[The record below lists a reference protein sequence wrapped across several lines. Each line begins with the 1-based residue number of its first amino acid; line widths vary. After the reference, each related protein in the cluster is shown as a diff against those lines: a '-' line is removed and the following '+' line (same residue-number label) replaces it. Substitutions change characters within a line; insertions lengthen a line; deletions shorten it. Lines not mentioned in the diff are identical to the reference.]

1 MIKSHKY
8 RDLSP
13 EQIEE
18 VLSHYL
24 FDAWSYSKVSSFA
37 RNEKAFE
44 MQYVYNIP
52 YKNSASTVAGSAYHK
67 ALEAYFKEK
76 QKGIDLQ
83 ITDLQEIAFTY
94 IDEMEPMKWKLQKTT
109 PTIEECKIAAT
120 KAVNSLLEN
129 FFNDIHVYI
138 SELQSVLYIETYI
151 DEFLVINGVEIPLPC
166 HAIIDL
172 VIKTTDN
179 KIVLIDHKSKSAYT
193 DEKDIKFSIGKQ
205 AITYV
210 NAFEANTDLTVDEVW
225 FVENKISKNRD
236 GSPQLICNK
245 VVIDKDTRMLY
256 EALLYEPLKRMLEA
270 ISNPDYVYL
279 INENDNFV
287 DKAEIYE
294 FWAQTMIA
302 EVSDYNIPANKKEMI
317 DRRLKKIRD
326 VSISTVDPKIIKKFR
341 ENASQFIQY
350 DLTNKD
356 MTKEQKI
363 EHTLR
368 TLDIIVN
375 IEHTFSGY
383 SSDTFLLNMSAGI
396 NLSSIFRYQL
406 DIANALSVPNV
417 RIAKDLHVFQGKSY
431 IAIEASK
438 VREKTLLFDPGQ
450 LEGVKIPLGF
460 DNFGN
465 KIVWDTSNPSTP
477 HVLVGGST
485 GCLAAGTRISCHV
498 PHYKNRTKSK
508 TIKALFKIQNGEPG
522 WSTKDENKNKN
533 KNDILIRCLD
543 ESTNT
548 FTYTP
553 FEVVYSGKKQCYKM
567 LTDAGQKIECT
578 TDHRFLT
585 VMGWKKL
592 SELNVGDCIMYRP
605 PVRKFK
611 GKSKQQPLKDVFV
624 KYHPKGRTRIVVD
637 ATSRVPYTYYRIPFH
652 HFVYEADKNGL
663 SFYDYKKLL
672 NNYDG
677 RELYFIP
684 KGYEV
689 DHIDGNRK
697 NNDPK
702 NLQMLTKSEHAI
714 KTLNTANGVF
724 GHFRPNECVII
735 SITPTKIQD
744 TYDIC
749 CKSNNHNFV
758 ANNLIVHNSG
768 KSVCLISIIEYAKL
782 AGFENIEIFD
792 PKHEFLSFRGNNV
805 SVYND
810 IEEIETVMET
820 LVEEMNML
828 VKTGKTKK
836 TLIVFDEFAD
846 AVANSAKGN
855 DLKTY
860 ETVIVGNYANGAVK
874 TKRVVSEVKKS
885 LEENLRILL
894 QKGRSSGYRI
904 VAATQRAS
912 VKVITGDAKVNFP
925 VQICFKVPKEVDSK
939 VILDESGAESLAG
952 MGDGLIKSPQ
962 YPGIIRFQSFYKP

>member
-1 MIKSHKY
+1 MIKHHKY
-8 RDLSP
+8 RDMSP
-13 EQIEE
+13 EQMEN

-24 FDAWSYSKVSSFA
+24 FDSWSYSKVSAFA

-44 MQYVYNIP
+44 MQYVYNMP
-52 YKNSASTVAGSAYHK
+52 YRSGASTVAGQAYHK
-67 ALEAYFKEK
+67 ALQFYFEEL
-76 QKGIDLQ
+76 QKGVELQ
-83 ITDLQEIAFTY
+83 ISDLQEVAFVY
-94 IDEMEPMKWKLQKTT
+94 IDDVEVTKWKLQKTT

-129 FFNDIHVYI
+129 FYKDIHVYI
-138 SELQSVLYIETYI
+138 SELQSVLYIELYM
-151 DEFLVINGVEIPLPC
+151 DVYLVVNGVEIPLPC
-166 HAIIDL
+166 HGLTDL
-172 VIKTTDN
+172 VIRTIDG
-179 KIVLIDHKSKSAYT
+179 KIVIIDHKSKAAYT
-193 DEKDIKFSIGKQ
+193 DEKDVKFSIGKQ

-210 NAFEANTDLTVDEVW
+210 NAFEESTGLVVDEVW
-225 FVENKISKNRD
+225 FIENKISKNRD
-236 GSPQLICNK
+236 GSPQIVCNK
-245 VVIDKDTRMLY
+245 VIIDDDTRRLY

-302 EVSDYNIPANKKEMI
+302 EVQDYNIPDNKKEMI

-383 SSDTFLLNMSAGI
+383 SSDTFLVNLSAGQ
-396 NLSSIFRYQL
+396 NLSTIFRYKL

-417 RIAKDLHVFQGKSY
+417 RIAKDLFVYQGKSY
-431 IAIEASK
+431 IAVEASK
-438 VREKTLLFDPGQ
+438 TREKNLLFDPGQ
-450 LEGVKIPLGF
+450 LEGEKIPLGF
-460 DNFGN
+460 DNFGK
-465 KIVWDTSNPSTP
+465 KIVWDTLNPSTP
-477 HVLVGGST
+477 HVLICGST
-485 GCLAAGTRISCHV
+485 G
-498 PHYKNRTKSK
+498 
-508 TIKALFKIQNGEPG
+508 
-522 WSTKDENKNKN
+522 
-533 KNDILIRCLD
+533 
-543 ESTNT
+543 
-548 FTYTP
+548 
-553 FEVVYSGKKQCYKM
+553 
-567 LTDAGQKIECT
+567 
-578 TDHRFLT
+578 
-585 VMGWKKL
+585 
-592 SELNVGDCIMYRP
+592 
-605 PVRKFK
+605 
-611 GKSKQQPLKDVFV
+611 
-624 KYHPKGRTRIVVD
+624 
-637 ATSRVPYTYYRIPFH
+637 
-652 HFVYEADKNGL
+652 
-663 SFYDYKKLL
+663 
-672 NNYDG
+672 
-677 RELYFIP
+677 
-684 KGYEV
+684 
-689 DHIDGNRK
+689 
-697 NNDPK
+697 
-702 NLQMLTKSEHAI
+702 
-714 KTLNTANGVF
+714 
-724 GHFRPNECVII
+724 
-735 SITPTKIQD
+735 
-744 TYDIC
+744 
-749 CKSNNHNFV
+749 
-758 ANNLIVHNSG
+758 SG

-792 PKHEFLSFRGNNV
+792 PKHEFLRFKGNKV

-820 LVEEMNML
+820 LVEEMNLL
-828 VKTGKTKK
+828 VKNGQTKK
-836 TLIVFDEFAD
+836 TLVVFDEFAD

-855 DLKTY
+855 DLKVYGT
-860 ETVIVGNYANGAVK
+860 EVVGQYANGMAK

-904 VAATQRAS
+904 IAATQRAS

-939 VILDESGAESLAG
+939 VILDESGAESLSG

-962 YPGIIRFQSFYKP
+962 YNGIVRFQSFYNP